1 MPATR
6 GARPATGREGRAS
19 PAAAL
24 GLSGVEMSARG
35 REVRKSGLALL
46 PLCLPILGL
55 LGGCAGYAADYWKPK
70 DSLIAPQLPRYGI
83 AAAQS
88 RCVGERLTG
97 NLSVWQLRQLTDLAA
112 RLEPRPGNPLTPR
125 DLAYVAGLV
134 QDPKVGAEVKATL
147 EACSATTGAAASA
160 SPSGTSGPGSA
171 PGIEPGAAPPEALRW
186 IDLGA
191 ADTGQRIAIDIT
203 SVVMTADRREG
214 WFRLSNPGE
223 AAPSLDAY
231 RLKVDCSA
239 RTITPTAARK
249 YDSDGKIAQ
258 HEDYTAA
265 WQQPLAIEAGTVM
278 EIAWKRLCE

>member
-1 MPATR
+1 MR
-6 GARPATGREGRAS
+6 RF
-19 PAAAL
+19 
-24 GLSGVEMSARG
+24 
-35 REVRKSGLALL
+35 GLALL
-46 PLCLPILGL
+46 PLSLAILGL

-70 DSLIAPQLPRYGI
+70 NSLIAPQLPRYGI
-83 AAAQS
+83 TAAQS
-88 RCVGERLTG
+88 RCVGERLTA
-97 NLSVWQLRQLTDLAA
+97 NLSVWQLRQLTDIAG
-112 RLEPRPGNPLTPR
+112 RLEPRSANPLAPR

-134 QDPKVGAEVKATL
+134 QDPKVGPEVKATL
-147 EACSATTGAAASA
+147 EACGATTGAAVPASA
-160 SPSGTSGPGSA
+160 SGASQTGPSQGL
-171 PGIEPGAAPPEALRW
+171 EPGAPAPQPLRW

-203 SVVMTADRREG
+203 SVVMTAERREG

-223 AAPSLDAY
+223 TAPSLDAY
-231 RLKVDCSA
+231 RLRVDCPG

>member
-1 MPATR
+1 M
-6 GARPATGREGRAS
+6 
-19 PAAAL
+19 
-24 GLSGVEMSARG
+24 
-35 REVRKSGLALL
+35 RKSGLALL
-46 PLCLPILGL
+46 PQCLLPLCLLA
-55 LGGCAGYAADYWKPK
+55 GCAGYAADYWKPK
-70 DSLIAPQLPRYGI
+70 NSLIAPQLPRYGVS
-83 AAAQS
+83 AQQS
-88 RCVGERLTG
+88 SCVGERLTK
-97 NLSVWQLRQLTDLAA
+97 NLSVWQLRQLADLAR
-112 RLEPRPGNPLTPR
+112 RLEPKAGNPLGPR

-134 QDPKVGAEVKATL
+134 QDPKVGPEVKATL
-147 EACSATTGAAASA
+147 DSCGATTAAAA
-160 SPSGTSGPGSA
+160 PAAPA
-171 PGIEPGAAPPEALRW
+171 PGTGAPQTRPNQGLEPGATPPQALRW

-231 RLKVDCSA
+231 RLRVDCA
-239 RTITPTAARK
+239 GRTITPTAARK

-278 EIAWKRLCE
+278 EIAWKRLCQ

>member
-1 MPATR
+1 MR
-6 GARPATGREGRAS
+6 R
-19 PAAAL
+19 
-24 GLSGVEMSARG
+24 
-35 REVRKSGLALL
+35 SGLALL
-46 PLCLPILGL
+46 PLCLPILAL
-55 LGGCAGYAADYWKPK
+55 LAGCAGYAADYWKPK
-70 DSLIAPQLPRYGI
+70 NSLLAPQLPRYGI

-88 RCVGERLTG
+88 GCVGERLTA

-112 RLEPRPGNPLTPR
+112 RLEPRSGNPLAPR

-134 QDPKVGAEVKATL
+134 QDPKVGPEVKATL
-147 EACSATTGAAASA
+147 EACGVTAAAGTAPASA
-160 SPSGTSGPGSA
+160 SGTSGQGSA
-171 PGIEPGAAPPEALRW
+171 PGLEPGAAPPQPLRW

-203 SVVMTADRREG
+203 SVVMTADKREG

-223 AAPSLDAY
+223 TAPSLDAY
-231 RLKVDCSA
+231 RLKVDCPG